1 MTRHRRNRRTPNA
14 AAEPPAHGMPWAAA
28 RADLS
33 AVAVRATLF
42 DGSLVYDRVDKPPV
56 ERRSGADAAA

>member
-28 RADLS
+28 RAGI
-33 AVAVRATLF
+33 AARVRAA
-42 DGSLVYDRVDKPPV
+42 RVCPPVVVALDKPSVFAPFF
-56 ERRSGADAAA
+56 SICPAA